1 MAHLKLRGFT
11 GIRKDLTVQ
20 VEKTVKTKTQVLDKK
35 GKPVIENG
43 QPKYNITETKVKE
56 NPIREFNIR
65 TNNAVPPSHKM
76 LR

>member
-1 MAHLKLRGFT
+1 MAKAILRGFT

-20 VEKTVKTKTQVLDKK
+20 VEKTVKTKTQILDKK

-56 NPIREFNIR
+56 NPVREFNIR

>member
-1 MAHLKLRGFT
+1 MAHPKLRGFT

-20 VEKTVKTKTQVLDKK
+20 VERTVKTKTQVLDKK

-65 TNNAVPPSHKM
+65 VNNAFPPSHKM

>member
-1 MAHLKLRGFT
+1 MAKAILRGFT

-43 QPKYNITETKVKE
+43 QPKYTITENKVKE
-56 NPIREFNIR
+56 NPVREFIIR

>member
-1 MAHLKLRGFT
+1 MAHPKLRGFT

-20 VEKTVKTKTQVLDKK
+20 VEKTVKIKTQVLDKK

-56 NPIREFNIR
+56 NPIREFNIHV
-65 TNNAVPPSHKM
+65 NNAIPPSHKM

>member
-1 MAHLKLRGFT
+1 MAHAKLRGFI

-35 GKPVIENG
+35 GRPVIENG
-43 QPKYNITETKVKE
+43 QPKYTITETKVKE

-65 TNNAVPPSHKM
+65 TNNAIPPSHKM
-76 LR
+76 LH

>member
-1 MAHLKLRGFT
+1 MAKAILRGFT
-11 GIRKDLTVQ
+11 GIRKDLTVT

-43 QPKYNITETKVKE
+43 QPKYTITETKVKE
-56 NPIREFNIR
+56 NPVHEFIIR
-65 TNNAVPPSHKM
+65 TNNAVPLSHKM

>member
-1 MAHLKLRGFT
+1 MAHSKLRGFT

-65 TNNAVPPSHKM
+65 TNNAIPPSHKM
-76 LR
+76 LH

>member
-1 MAHLKLRGFT
+1 MAHPKHRGFT

-20 VEKTVKTKTQVLDKK
+20 VEKTVKTRTQVLDKK

-56 NPIREFNIR
+56 NPIHEFNIHV
-65 TNNAVPPSHKM
+65 NNAIPPSHKM

>member
-1 MAHLKLRGFT
+1 MAKAILRGFT

-43 QPKYNITETKVKE
+43 QPKYNIVETKVKE

-65 TNNAVPPSHKM
+65 TNNAIPPSHKM
-76 LR
+76 LK

>member
-1 MAHLKLRGFT
+1 MAKAILRGFT

>member
-1 MAHLKLRGFT
+1 MAHPKLRGFT

-20 VEKTVKTKTQVLDKK
+20 VEKTVKIKTQVLDKK

-65 TNNAVPPSHKM
+65 VNNAIPPSHKM

>member
-1 MAHLKLRGFT
+1 MAKAILRGFT

-43 QPKYNITETKVKE
+43 QPKSNITETKVKE
-56 NPIREFNIR
+56 NPVHEFNIR

>member
-1 MAHLKLRGFT
+1 MAHPKLRGFT

-20 VEKTVKTKTQVLDKK
+20 VERTIKTKTQVLDKK

-56 NPIREFNIR
+56 NPIREFNIHV
-65 TNNAVPPSHKM
+65 NNAFPPSHKM

>member
-1 MAHLKLRGFT
+1 MAHAKLRGFT

-35 GKPVIENG
+35 GRPVIENG
-43 QPKYNITETKVKE
+43 QPKYTITETKVKE

-65 TNNAVPPSHKM
+65 TNNAIPPSHKM
-76 LR
+76 LH

>member
-1 MAHLKLRGFT
+1 MAHPKLRGFT

-65 TNNAVPPSHKM
+65 VNNAILPSHKM
-76 LR
+76 LH

>member
-1 MAHLKLRGFT
+1 MAHPKLRGFT

-20 VEKTVKTKTQVLDKK
+20 VEKTVKIKTQVLDKK

-65 TNNAVPPSHKM
+65 VNNAIPPSHKM
-76 LR
+76 LH

>member
-1 MAHLKLRGFT
+1 MAHPKLRGFI

-20 VEKTVKTKTQVLDKK
+20 VERTVKTKTQVLDKK

-43 QPKYNITETKVKE
+43 QPKYTITETKVKE

-65 TNNAVPPSHKM
+65 INNAIPPSHKM
-76 LR
+76 LH

>member
-1 MAHLKLRGFT
+1 MAKAILRGFT

-56 NPIREFNIR
+56 NPVHEFNIHV
-65 TNNAVPPSHKM
+65 NNAIPPSHKM
-76 LR
+76 LH

>member
-1 MAHLKLRGFT
+1 MAHAKLRGFT

-20 VEKTVKTKTQVLDKK
+20 VERTVKIKTQVLDKK

-56 NPIREFNIR
+56 NPVHEFIIR

-76 LR
+76 LH

>member
-1 MAHLKLRGFT
+1 MAKAILRGFT
-11 GIRKDLTVQ
+11 GIRKDLTVT
-20 VEKTVKTKTQVLDKK
+20 VEKTVKTRTQVLDKK

-43 QPKYNITETKVKE
+43 QPKYNIVETKVKE

-65 TNNAVPPSHKM
+65 TNNAIPPSHKM

>member
-1 MAHLKLRGFT
+1 MAHPKLRGFT
-11 GIRKDLTVQ
+11 GIRNDLTVQ

-56 NPIREFNIR
+56 NPVREFNIR

>member
-1 MAHLKLRGFT
+1 MAKAILRGFT

-43 QPKYNITETKVKE
+43 QPKYTITETKVKE

-65 TNNAVPPSHKM
+65 TNNAIPPSHKM

>member
-1 MAHLKLRGFT
+1 MAHPKLRGFT

-43 QPKYNITETKVKE
+43 KPKYEVKE
-56 NPIREFNIR
+56 ERIKTNPVSEFVIHV
-65 TNNAVPPSHKM
+65 NNAVPFDHKM
-76 LR
+76 LH

>member
-1 MAHLKLRGFT
+1 MAHAKLRGFT

-20 VEKTVKTKTQVLDKK
+20 VEKTVKIKTQVLDKK

-65 TNNAVPPSHKM
+65 TNNAIPPSHKM
-76 LR
+76 LK

>member
-1 MAHLKLRGFT
+1 MAKAILRGFT

-20 VEKTVKTKTQVLDKK
+20 VEKTVKTKTQVLDK

-43 QPKYNITETKVKE
+43 QPKYTITETKVKE
-56 NPIREFNIR
+56 NPVHEFIIR
-65 TNNAVPPSHKM
+65 TNNAIPPSHKM

>member
-1 MAHLKLRGFT
+1 MAKAILRGFT

-43 QPKYNITETKVKE
+43 QPKYNVTETKVKE
-56 NPIREFNIR
+56 NPVHEFIIR
-65 TNNAVPPSHKM
+65 TNNAIPPSHKM

>member
-1 MAHLKLRGFT
+1 MAKAILRGFT

-20 VEKTVKTKTQVLDKK
+20 VERTVKTKTQVLDKK

-56 NPIREFNIR
+56 NPVREFNIR
-65 TNNAVPPSHKM
+65 VNNAVPPSHKM
-76 LR
+76 LH

>member
-1 MAHLKLRGFT
+1 MAHPKLRGFI

-20 VEKTVKTKTQVLDKK
+20 VEKTVKTKLLVLDKK

-56 NPIREFNIR
+56 NPVREFNIR
-65 TNNAVPPSHKM
+65 TNNAIPPSHKM

>member
-1 MAHLKLRGFT
+1 MAHPKLRGFT

-43 QPKYNITETKVKE
+43 QPKYNIVETKVKE
-56 NPIREFNIR
+56 NPVREFNIR
-65 TNNAVPPSHKM
+65 TNNAMSPSHKM
-76 LR
+76 LK

>member
-1 MAHLKLRGFT
+1 MAKAILRGFT

-76 LR
+76 LH